1 MSLTAHEATSLD
13 TALKSLRGI
22 GVLLSL
28 YLKRLPKDVV
38 DGVQFA
44 TEPVGDMVDVQPL
57 PLGSSDL
64 GGQARLVS
72 VSERGAH
79 AKCTISQREQVAEPT
94 RVRDMS
100 NQMAACSKTPQPN
113 CLRL

>member
-38 DGVQFA
+38 DGV
-44 TEPVGDMVDVQPL
+44 
-57 PLGSSDL
+57 
-64 GGQARLVS
+64 
-72 VSERGAH
+72 
-79 AKCTISQREQVAEPT
+79 
-94 RVRDMS
+94 
-100 NQMAACSKTPQPN
+100 
-113 CLRL
+113 